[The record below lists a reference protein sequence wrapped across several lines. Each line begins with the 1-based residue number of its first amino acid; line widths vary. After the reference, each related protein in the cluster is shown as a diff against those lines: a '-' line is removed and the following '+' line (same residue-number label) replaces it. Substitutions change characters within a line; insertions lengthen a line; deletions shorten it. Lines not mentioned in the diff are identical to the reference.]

1 MAQRVFDSFSMS
13 PLMLPIRLEILVLS
27 NAVLLFLLIILNS
40 AGVHIHGAVCR
51 HIGDV
56 QLADLLGVFHDDD
69 ALFRIARLLGDSM
82 LDQSLAACFY
92 LDDLVQLAVGNKNQL
107 YREVRRRV
115 VVHPVDKIHQ
125 HPKRRQHFVV
135 GVSFS
140 AVVI

>member
-1 MAQRVFDSFSMS
+1 
-13 PLMLPIRLEILVLS
+13 
-27 NAVLLFLLIILNS
+27 
-40 AGVHIHGAVCR
+40 
-51 HIGDV
+51 
-56 QLADLLGVFHDDD
+56 
-69 ALFRIARLLGDSM
+69 M

-92 LDDLVQLAVGNKNQL
+92 IDDLVQLAVGNKNQL

-135 GVSFS
+135 GVSFG